1 LSEMMLLLLC
11 GKRLLAGGYRGYELE
26 ECKDVRVRFL
36 NQLVVCLKTMVV
48 VITMVDGKLK
58 QRFRGD
64 WNAD

>member
-1 LSEMMLLLLC
+1 
-11 GKRLLAGGYRGYELE
+11 
-26 ECKDVRVRFL
+26 VRVRFL